1 MKKRVV
7 SFLLALT
14 LSLGLCACGNNADQ
28 ADTNQTDAAE
38 AKSEEETGES
48 GTSSEEPPKGG
59 DLVIIDTAEVTHTV
73 WYNLQSYNDKFQYMI
88 TIYETL
94 FRVDDA
100 GNVIPWLA
108 KSYEADQENLKYTI
122 ELNEGIQFHDG
133 TELTGEVAAWC
144 LDVYKEKGIKSAAF
158 FSNIDSIEAAGDYT
172 FEIKLSQW
180 DATIPYS
187 LAREC
192 GIMTSQ
198 KAYEEGGEEGCE
210 QKPVGTGPFAFE
222 SMSRDTEKV
231 FTRFDD
237 YWQGE
242 PYLDTVTVKIYSD
255 SLVAQAAMQNDDA
268 QMMYCTDYKL
278 VDELKASG
286 CTAALGVPSQIAL
299 LCFNCLDEED
309 NPFYDVKVRQAVSYA
324 IDKEALIDS
333 IYSGY
338 AAVTNQFAPEGSV
351 FYNTETKGY
360 EYDVE
365 KAKELLKEA
374 GYEDGFKTTCIVRND
389 IMQVN
394 CVTAIQAMLAEIG
407 IEMEVDVQDTG
418 DFSQNLTKWSTG
430 MFFHTS
436 SLPIDVTNQMSSM
449 FRQGL
454 SGIVLGLDSLLRPDE
469 LDAAIVGAVGAKTPE
484 EAQES
489 IREAQTILIDDI
501 CDLNPVVTVYQ
512 PIIKSSKLHDDG
524 VNDAEYS
531 AGTLHKAWIEK

>member
-14 LSLGLCACGNNADQ
+14 LALGLCACGNDADQ
-28 ADTNQTDAAE
+28 AGTDQTGASE
-38 AKSEEETGES
+38 ATTEEESGES
-48 GTSSEEPPKGG
+48 DASSEEPQKGG

-88 TIYETL
+88 TVYETL
-94 FRVDDA
+94 FRVDDT

-133 TELTGEVAAWC
+133 TELTGEAAAWC
-144 LDVYKEKGIKSAAF
+144 LNVYKEKGIKSAAF
-158 FSNIDSIEAAGDYT
+158 FSNIDSIEATGDYS

-192 GIMTSQ
+192 GIMASQ

-210 QKPVGTGPFAFE
+210 EKPVGTGPFAFE

-237 YWQGE
+237 YWQGT

-255 SLVAQAAMQNDDA
+255 SLVAQAAMQNGDA

-278 VDELKASG
+278 VDELKSSG

-299 LCFNCLDEED
+299 LCFNCLDEEN
-309 NPFYDVKVRQAVSYA
+309 NPFHDVKVRQAVSYA
-324 IDKEALIDS
+324 IDKEALVDS

-418 DFSQNLTKWSTG
+418 DFSQNLTKWNTG

-454 SGIVLGLDSLLRPDE
+454 SGIVLGLDSLLRPYD
-469 LDAAIVGAVGAKTPE
+469 LDAAIVSAVGAKTPE

-512 PIIKSSKLHDDG
+512 PIIKSGKLHDDG